1 MRLHSLI
8 YAASLGVPMVPIVYQ
23 DKVAGLAQMLGA
35 QSVYVDTMDAAA
47 LWRLILAALN
57 GQDGGRARALCQQMR
72 EREQQNALLF
82 AELMREGEQ
91 AK

>member
-1 MRLHSLI
+1 MH
-8 YAASLGVPMVPIVYQ
+8 
-23 DKVAGLAQMLGA
+23 
-35 QSVYVDTMDAAA
+35 VDTMDAAA